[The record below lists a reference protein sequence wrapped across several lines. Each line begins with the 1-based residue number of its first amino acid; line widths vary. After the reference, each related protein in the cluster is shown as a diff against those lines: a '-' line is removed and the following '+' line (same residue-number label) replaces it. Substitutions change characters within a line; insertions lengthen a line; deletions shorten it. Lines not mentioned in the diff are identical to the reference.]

1 MLTIFLF
8 IQLLPETLCRGCKK
22 PAPLQTETCT
32 HPMETFIPEQKPL
45 VKSRPKQNGPISW
58 VVTFTRVS
66 SNGPPRED
74 THLATS
80 NITFFQITVT
90 LIISIFLVFP
100 VKHVVKLLED
110 YYPNVNK
117 PFVHLA
123 MAFGNGSAHST
134 IIGKKKTFSGRTT
147 SFYSVPDILQRY
159 IKEGGSVIILFV
171 IVFYPYLMRS

>member
-1 MLTIFLF
+1 
-8 IQLLPETLCRGCKK
+8 
-22 PAPLQTETCT
+22 
-32 HPMETFIPEQKPL
+32 METFIPEQKPL

-110 YYPNVNK
+110 YYPNDNK